1 MKSVDDTT
9 KALNLKMLS
18 MLHHKRVPPFH
29 LFLKIFTL
37 REKRE
42 DPIFFV
48 PKVLR

>member
-1 MKSVDDTT
+1 MKSVDDT
-9 KALNLKMLS
+9 KALNLKTL
-18 MLHHKRVPPFH
+18 LRLYHKWVPPFH
-29 LFLKIFTL
+29 LFLQILTL